1 MARRKGQK
9 CWEGIHRD
17 GWLALY
23 GDTMVMTDLMM
34 EIFACLYHSPDRTD
48 NAKHIA
54 QILNMEYRALNAAVG
69 WAGNKIK
76 DICEAERKADAASQ
90 KNHILVSGDEPQP
103 DMSPWEYVFNGIE
116 DEDGTYLWIMK
127 EAAADAFREMEEANL
142 MADVGI
148 RDILSRDISSYG
160 REGSLFSQTP
170 DQTIALIREW
180 IEERDRFTRKSL
192 TEHAQCTVCGLSRLS
207 LLCAV
212 PYGEVEKRQKGLLF
226 CPTHAALFAS
236 HLISYSDRGKLLVS
250 SRLSEDEKKI
260 MGLEDGAKARNPFSR
275 RRMTLHRR
283 IFNKEGKEK

>member
-23 GDTMVMTDLMM
+23 GDTTVMTDLMM

-160 REGSLFSQTP
+160 RGGSRP
-170 DQTIALIREW
+170 
-180 IEERDRFTRKSL
+180 
-192 TEHAQCTVCGLSRLS
+192 
-207 LLCAV
+207 
-212 PYGEVEKRQKGLLF
+212 
-226 CPTHAALFAS
+226 S
-236 HLISYSDRGKLLVS
+236 HS
-250 SRLSEDEKKI
+250 S
-260 MGLEDGAKARNPFSR
+260 GNG
-275 RRMTLHRR
+275 
-283 IFNKEGKEK
+283 

>member
-1 MARRKGQK
+1 
-9 CWEGIHRD
+9 
-17 GWLALY
+17 
-23 GDTMVMTDLMM
+23 
-34 EIFACLYHSPDRTD
+34 
-48 NAKHIA
+48 
-54 QILNMEYRALNAAVG
+54 
-69 WAGNKIK
+69 
-76 DICEAERKADAASQ
+76 
-90 KNHILVSGDEPQP
+90 
-103 DMSPWEYVFNGIE
+103 
-116 DEDGTYLWIMK
+116 
-127 EAAADAFREMEEANL
+127 

-212 PYGEVEKRQKGLLF
+212 PYG
-226 CPTHAALFAS
+226 
-236 HLISYSDRGKLLVS
+236 KLLVS

>member
-23 GDTMVMTDLMM
+23 GDTTVMTDLMM

-90 KNHILVSGDEPQP
+90 KSPILVSGDEPQP

-127 EAAADAFREMEEANL
+127 EAAADAFREM
-142 MADVGI
+142 MWGYGTFFPGI
-148 RDILSRDISSYG
+148 YHP
-160 REGSLFSQTP
+160 T
-170 DQTIALIREW
+170 
-180 IEERDRFTRKSL
+180 
-192 TEHAQCTVCGLSRLS
+192 
-207 LLCAV
+207 
-212 PYGEVEKRQKGLLF
+212 VEK
-226 CPTHAALFAS
+226 AASFLRHRIRPS
-236 HLISYSDRGKLLVS
+236 HS
-250 SRLSEDEKKI
+250 S
-260 MGLEDGAKARNPFSR
+260 GNG
-275 RRMTLHRR
+275 
-283 IFNKEGKEK
+283 

>member
-23 GDTMVMTDLMM
+23 GDTTVMTDLMM

-90 KNHILVSGDEPQP
+90 KSHILVSGDEPQP

-192 TEHAQCTVCGLSRLS
+192 TEHAQCTVC
-207 LLCAV
+207 LL
-212 PYGEVEKRQKGLLF
+212 Y
-226 CPTHAALFAS
+226 TSDAA
-236 HLISYSDRGKLLVS
+236 D
-250 SRLSEDEKKI
+250 D
-260 MGLEDGAKARNPFSR
+260 
-275 RRMTLHRR
+275 
-283 IFNKEGKEK
+283 